1 MHFIMPPPFKRIST
15 ANAAAVIVGASAAIL
30 FAVSWFRYIAGN
42 DGFVRFYEQLYGF
55 SILSAWIIVS
65 ALGVWM
71 ARKCSNAKTSVR
83 VLGTGLTVAAG
94 LGMLLIC
101 IKTITHIRYMDFP
114 AKSTETLLEIA
125 GTPHAQAR
133 DSAILELG
141 IRRVTDAVPLLCTI
155 MEEQHAARADR
166 SSAANALGRICKY
179 PCQSRMNK
187 ERVLTVLIAA
197 LRNDTSDP
205 HGDVVV
211 YQAAWALGQIRD
223 IRSVAPLGNVACNSQ
238 LPQYIREAAIRA
250 LGKIGGTAARRS
262 LESARDKCANAQMRT
277 LMDHILEQNEK
288 VPNG

>member
-1 MHFIMPPPFKRIST
+1 MTSPTTGLDAMVFRPFKNMPFAGTI
-15 ANAAAVIVGASAAIL
+15 AVIVGASAAIL

-141 IRRVTDAVPLLCTI
+141 IRRVTDAVPLLCSI

-179 PCQSRMNK
+179 PCQSRVNK

-205 HGDVVV
+205 HGRRGGISGSMGARPNQG
-211 YQAAWALGQIRD
+211 Y
-223 IRSVAPLGNVACNSQ
+223 SVGCAPWECGLQQSTS
-238 LPQYIREAAIRA
+238 AIYSGGRHKGSRKNRWDGGA
-250 LGKIGGTAARRS
+250 EVTGIGEG
-262 LESARDKCANAQMRT
+262 QMRECT
-277 LMDHILEQNEK
+277 NAD
-288 VPNG
+288 PYGSYP